1 MALGEQL
8 CALDRGDRVRV
19 LGWFDAAEVALD
31 LVARV
36 TAVERRRAGEA
47 SESGSVG
54 VSLASAE
61 GASTA
66 IADALPEGLETTGGL
81 ELYALEAADGWRPP
95 EVWLRDPE
103 SGDFETVGSVQHVQR
118 V

>member
-1 MALGEQL
+1 MALGDQL
-8 CALDRGDRVRV
+8 CALERGDRVRV
-19 LGWFDAAEVALD
+19 LGWFDAADLALD

-47 SESGSVG
+47 ATSGSVG

-61 GASTA
+61 GASTG
-66 IADALPEGLETTGGL
+66 IADALPDGVATTDGL
-81 ELYALEAADGWRPP
+81 ELYALEDADGWQPP
-95 EVWLRDPE
+95 EVWVRDPE
-103 SGDFETVGSVQHVQR
+103 SGDFETVGSVQHVER